1 MEAAFEQV
9 RVPPVVAP
17 PMTGLAG
24 QRALLQARRPASRK
38 TVVAIVVGGWM
49 KDQTAAT
56 LQPALAAA
64 GIRTVSPHGWDDWKY
79 NIAQMARTALSQAS
93 RPAELALIGHSFGA
107 QAVCDAVSDLARSHI
122 FPGLV
127 ALIDPVSTKPGI
139 PRPIRVDTCFCSQS
153 GLLQVYYRTFYF
165 GPIRANIVDA
175 HGRKLSTLHTGCCRI
190 RGTHNSICHS
200 DDLITR
206 ILGAVKQLGSHP
218 GN

>member
-1 MEAAFEQV
+1 
-9 RVPPVVAP
+9 
-17 PMTGLAG
+17 
-24 QRALLQARRPASRK
+24 
-38 TVVAIVVGGWM
+38 M

-64 GIRTVSPHGWDDWKY
+64 GIRTVSPRGWDDWKY
-79 NIAQMARTALSQAS
+79 NISQLARTALSQAG

-107 QAVCDAVSDLARSHI
+107 QAVCDAVCDLARSNI

-139 PRPIRVDTCFCSQS
+139 PRPIRLDTCFCSRR

-175 HGRKLSTLHTGCCRI
+175 HGRRLSTRRTGCCRI

-200 DDLITR
+200 ESLVSKLVNDVQRLS
-206 ILGAVKQLGSHP
+206 A
-218 GN
+218 